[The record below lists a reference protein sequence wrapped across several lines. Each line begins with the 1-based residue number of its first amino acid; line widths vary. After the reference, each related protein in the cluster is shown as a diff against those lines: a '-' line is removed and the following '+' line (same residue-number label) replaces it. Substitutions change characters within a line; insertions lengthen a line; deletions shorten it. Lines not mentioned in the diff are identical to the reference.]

1 LSDLADPSDLS
12 DLARVD
18 LADLAGLAGAD
29 VAGAVLAG
37 VDACDCSSR
46 FLRSSVSP
54 TSGLTCSDYAP

>member
-1 LSDLADPSDLS
+1 
-12 DLARVD
+12 
-18 LADLAGLAGAD
+18 
-29 VAGAVLAG
+29 